1 MATSMQGDVSSRTE
15 PKATTS
21 AMGMGDVGDS
31 AIDTRSRVKAILI
44 GASGNLIEWYD
55 VYVFATF
62 QLYFAGSFFLHIAP
76 DRQQLFASVVFAL
89 GFVARPFGSIIFGRM
104 ADHFGRRNSL
114 MLSILLMGSGS
125 LIIAVTPSASVI
137 GTAAPVMLLV
147 ARLLQG
153 ISQGGEFGASCTYLS
168 EMSPPNRRGLCSGLW
183 MTTTLGGQL
192 LALLTLLVLQRFI
205 LDSAQLKQWGWRIP
219 FLFGALLAFSSAFM
233 RRNLLE
239 TEQFTKAKRAG
250 ITTGTMRQLLRH
262 WRSLLLVVG
271 FTVGGNSAFYT
282 YTTYMQKFLKQSVGF
297 SDGETTL
304 VTFAAL
310 LVAVVIQ
317 PLLGRLSDTVG
328 RKPLLL
334 AFGLFGTV
342 CTYPLL
348 TTLHGTKSPLV
359 AFLLISAAWLIVSGY
374 SSVTA
379 VVKCEL
385 FPTSVRA
392 LGVGI
397 PYAITVAIFGG
408 TVDGVAQYFRTEMH
422 FEAGFY
428 WYATLLIFVSFLV
441 YMFMPDTRRHSRMD
455 QHA

>member
-1 MATSMQGDVSSRTE
+1 MPNAIASATGIGGVDGSV
-15 PKATTS
+15 
-21 AMGMGDVGDS
+21 
-31 AIDTRSRVKAILI
+31 IDTTSRVKAILI

-62 QLYFAGSFFLHIAP
+62 QLYFAGSFFLNIAS
-76 DRQQLFASVVFAL
+76 DRQQLFASIVFAL

-104 ADHFGRRNSL
+104 ADHYGRRNSL

-125 LIIAVTPSASVI
+125 LIIALTPSALVI
-137 GTAAPVMLLV
+137 GSAAPVMLLV

-153 ISQGGEFGASCTYLS
+153 ISQGGEYGASCTYLS
-168 EMSPPNRRGLCSGLW
+168 EMSPPNRRGLYSGLW
-183 MTTTLGGQL
+183 MTTNLGGQL
-192 LALLTLLVLQRFI
+192 LALLTLLALQQFI

-239 TEQFTKAKRAG
+239 TEHFTKARQAG

-262 WRSLLLVVG
+262 WKSLLLVVG
-271 FTVGGNSAFYT
+271 FTTGGISAFYT
-282 YTTYMQKFLKQSVGF
+282 YTTYMQKFLKQSVGL
-297 SDGETTL
+297 SDSEVTL
-304 VTFAAL
+304 VSFAAL
-310 LVAVVIQ
+310 FVAVAIQ
-317 PLLGRLSDTVG
+317 PLFGRLSDSIG

-334 AFGLFGTV
+334 TFGFFGTV

-348 TTLHGTKSPLV
+348 TTLHDTKSPLV

-374 SSVTA
+374 TSVTA

-408 TVDGVAQYFRTEMH
+408 TVDGIAQYFRTELH

-428 WYATLLIFVSFLV
+428 WYATLLIFISFLV
-441 YMFMPDTRRHSRMD
+441 YMFMPDTRRHSRME
-455 QHA
+455 QLA